1 MVDALVSG
9 ASVERRASS
18 TLVPGTKKPPNLWR
32 LLLFCV
38 SEPKDTA
45 KPSDGS
51 YTYKEVATS
60 ANDYNQFDF
69 IAPSK
74 HQGICQLGWHLP
86 TDAEWN
92 TMEAEV
98 SGSDWQSS
106 YATLNEVYRGL
117 HAGKLST
124 GCFWNSSNN
133 ANAPGNYSNAER
145 NASGFSAV
153 PAGEFRD
160 NVGGNNDFQN
170 DEEVTVFWSSRQ
182 YNSQYTFI
190 RELSSEKAGMRRDN
204 YPKEK
209 GYSVRCV
216 RNN

>member
-74 HQGICQLGWHLP
+74 HQGICPLGWHLP

-153 PAGEFRD
+153 PAGDCYNSSFR
-160 NVGGNNDFQN
+160 NDGKRAL
-170 DEEVTVFWSSRQ
+170 FWSASNYNIQYYWSRIMNFAEQ
-182 YNSQYTFI
+182 
-190 RELSSEKAGMRRDN
+190 GMERSPWLKNDAA
-204 YPKEK
+204 
-209 GYSVRCV
+209 SVRCV